1 MGLTLTSYPV
11 TVESGTVLNLFPG
24 FKPIPIEFER
34 VDVALISLGQ
44 GIDNKIEIVVSGN
57 VVIELNEGE
66 WIYLFATGTTYD
78 YNDSFQVISLVY
90 GVGVTTILLDSDFIE
105 LSNSGYVNY
114 KQNYFVEMALV
125 RYNNENILQYKGLLT
140 DSGTPS
146 GSITI
151 DASPLVDGLRNEVLS
166 TSGEVETSRE
176 RCKIKY
182 REVWREQ
189 QSNSY
194 VFASSEYQLIIC
206 YAADD
211 FETEKFITE
220 FDEPRMYAGYP
231 FIMTF
236 SKSLD
241 NNLGKDI
248 TVNFNELDINKD
260 DITINNELK
269 NYPQNIF
276 GFCQANFND
285 NIVAI
290 DDYTRY
296 IEFELTTNDLFDYD
310 SNDYDSNDYV
320 TD

>member
-24 FKPIPIEFER
+24 FKPIPIQFER

-44 GIDNKIEIVVSGN
+44 GIDNKIEIVVSGD
-57 VVIELNEGE
+57 ITLELNEGE

-78 YNDSFQVISLVY
+78 YNGSFQVISLVY
-90 GVGVTTILLDSDFIE
+90 GVGVTTILLDGDFIE

-114 KQNYFVEMALV
+114 KQNYFVELALV
-125 RYNNENILQYKGLLT
+125 RYDNENILQYKGLLT

-146 GSITI
+146 GYINI
-151 DASPLVDGLRNEVLS
+151 DASPLVDGLKNDILD
-166 TSGEVETSRE
+166 TSSEVETSRE

-211 FETEKFITE
+211 FETEKFINE
-220 FDEPRMYAGYP
+220 FTEPRMYAGYP
-231 FIMTF
+231 FVLAF

-241 NNLGKDI
+241 NNVGKDI

-260 DITINNELK
+260 DITIDNQLK